1 MLTISELTYR
11 IEKRRLFDRASVQIP
26 DGAKVGLVGRNG
38 VGKSTLFNLI
48 RGVLEPEDGT
58 IELPG
63 SQRIGFLAQEAPG
76 GSATPF
82 ETVLAADRERTRL
95 LAERDADPEPLRAA
109 EIETRL
115 HEIGAHSA
123 PSRAGRILAGLGFD
137 SAAQHR
143 PLADLSGG
151 WRMRVALAAVL
162 FTEPDL
168 LLLDEPTNHLDFE
181 TSLWLEQFLRNYR
194 QTLILIS
201 HDRRVLN
208 AVTTTT
214 VHLER
219 GKLTVYSGGFDAFLR
234 ARSENARRLASLA
247 KQQADER
254 QRLQAFV
261 DRFRAKASKARQAQ
275 SRVKALARLEPV
287 VLAAAEPPPRILF
300 PEPVQLS
307 PPLISLERGS
317 VGYGAKKPVL
327 SRLDLRLDPDDRVA
341 LLGANGNGKTTFARL
356 LAGRLPLTGGT
367 MTRSPKL
374 RCGYFAQHQ
383 IEEMR
388 PGESA
393 YEHLSA
399 LMPTALPEAVR
410 TRLGGF
416 GFGQD
421 KAFAPVSE
429 LSGGER
435 ARLNLALVTYDAPSL
450 LILDEPT
457 NHLDLETREALVQAI
472 NEYSGAVVVVS
483 HDWHLLELVADELW
497 LVADGTV
504 RPFAGDL
511 EDYRR
516 MLLQGS
522 ESFESCHR
530 ATTNDRQNVRRQAA
544 DKRRLIEPLRQR
556 ARQTEAAIARLT
568 QEREALD
575 SRLAGANGAQLTGS
589 AVGEVMKRRAELIR
603 LITEAESEWLATEEA
618 IEREADGLI
627 RNLARSS

>member
-1 MLTISELTYR
+1 MLTLCEVTYR
-11 IEKRRLFDRASVQIP
+11 IERRRLLDRASLQVP

-58 IELPG
+58 IDLPG
-63 SQRIGFLAQEAPG
+63 SRRIGFLAQEAPG
-76 GSATPF
+76 GLATPY

-95 LAERDADPEPLRAA
+95 LAEREANPSPLRAA
-109 EIETRL
+109 EIEIRL
-115 HEIGAHSA
+115 VEIDAHSA
-123 PSRAGRILAGLGFD
+123 PSRAGRVLAGLGLD
-137 SAAQHR
+137 SSMQHQA
-143 PLADLSGG
+143 LADLSGG

-181 TSLWLEQFLRNYR
+181 SSLWLERFLRNYQ

-219 GKLTVYSGGFDAFLR
+219 GKLTAYSGGFDAFLR
-234 ARSENARRLASLA
+234 ARRENAQRMAVIAR
-247 KQQADER
+247 QQADQR

-275 SRVKALARLEPV
+275 SRLKALARLEPV
-287 VLAAAEPPPRILF
+287 VLAAAEPPPRIAF
-300 PEPVQLS
+300 PEPPQLA
-307 PPLISLERGS
+307 PPLISLAKAS
-317 VGYGAKKPVL
+317 VGYTPKRPVL
-327 SRLDLRLDPDDRVA
+327 SWLDLRLDQEDRIA

-356 LAGRLPLTGGT
+356 LAGRLPLFDGA
-367 MTRSPKL
+367 MERSPKL

-388 PGESA
+388 PDESA
-393 YEHLSA
+393 FDHLSP
-399 LMPTALPEAVR
+399 LMATALPETIRA
-410 TRLGGF
+410 RLGAF
-416 GFGQD
+416 GFGED
-421 KAFAPVSE
+421 KAFVPIAE

-457 NHLDLETREALVQAI
+457 NHLDLETREALVQAL
-472 NEYSGAVVVVS
+472 NEFSGAVVLVS
-483 HDWHLLELVADELW
+483 HDWHLLELVADQLW

-504 RPFAGDL
+504 RRFDGDL
-511 EDYRR
+511 DDYRR
-516 MLLQGS
+516 MLLEGS
-522 ESFESCHR
+522 EIADNGRRTEINER
-530 ATTNDRQNVRRQAA
+530 RTARQRAA
-544 DKRRLIEPLRQR
+544 DKRRSLDPLR
-556 ARQTEAAIARLT
+556 RQSRQAEDRVARLT
-568 QEREALD
+568 QERAAIERDLAAL
-575 SRLAGANGAQLTGS
+575 NGTGLSGS
-589 AVGEVMKRRAELIR
+589 AVGEVMKRRAELLR
-603 LITEAESEWLATEEA
+603 LIAEAESEWLATEEA
-618 IEREADGLI
+618 IEREARG
-627 RNLARSS
+627 